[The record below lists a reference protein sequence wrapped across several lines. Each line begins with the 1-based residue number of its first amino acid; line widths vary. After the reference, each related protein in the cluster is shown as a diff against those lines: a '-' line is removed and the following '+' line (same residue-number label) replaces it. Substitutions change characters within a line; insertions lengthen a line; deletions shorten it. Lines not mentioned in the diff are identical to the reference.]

1 MNEAEAKIYRN
12 YECFMPCDAYLTA
25 AFLFPDKCIRK
36 KQNIHVTVE
45 LNGIHTRGQ
54 MVLDHLGKNDH
65 NVTIIELLNEDEIRK
80 ALHWTAT
87 A

>member
-1 MNEAEAKIYRN
+1 
-12 YECFMPCDAYLTA
+12 MPCDAYLTA
-25 AFLFPDKCIRK
+25 AFLFPEKCIRK

-45 LNGIHTRGQ
+45 LHGIHTRGQ

-65 NVTIIELLNEDEIRK
+65 NVTIIELLNEEDIQK
-80 ALHWTAT
+80 MLQWTAT